1 MHPSERFRVFVD
13 LALTP
18 ESLARLLAGTEGHE
32 LVFPAKPV
40 ASVLAQGEPDPR
52 FAEVEVA
59 FGQPAVEAIRN
70 APNLRWIQISSSGIT
85 RYDTPEFRR
94 WLSERGIQMTNSA
107 RVYADACAD
116 HALSFL
122 LGQSRNL
129 PRSLALRTPNG
140 SGAWHELRGSCVPLR
155 GQSLLILGFGTIGR
169 RLVEL
174 LRPYEME
181 VRAYRRQ
188 PRGDEGIPVVDPT
201 QLRLALQTAD
211 HVVNILPDSSETRK
225 FCNGPI
231 FAAMKTGAAFYN
243 IGRGTTVD
251 QEALTA
257 ALRSGQVG
265 AAWLDVTDPE
275 PLPESHPLWLEPN
288 CFITPHVAGGHQD
301 EQGTL
306 VRHFVDNFHRFVRE
320 EPLLDL
326 VSV

>member
-1 MHPSERFRVFVD
+1 MHPAERFRVFVD

-18 ESLARLLAGTEGHE
+18 ESLARLRAGTEGHE

-40 ASVLAQGEPDPR
+40 ASVLAQGEADPL
-52 FAEVEVA
+52 FATVEVA
-59 FGQPAVEAIRN
+59 FGQPALDAIRS
-70 APNLRWIQISSSGIT
+70 APNLRWIHISSSGIT

-94 WLSERGIQMTNSA
+94 WLVERGIQMTNSA
-107 RVYADACAD
+107 QVYADACAD

-140 SGAWHELRGSCVPLR
+140 STAWHELRGSCVPLR
-155 GQSLLILGFGTIGR
+155 GQNLLILGFGTIGR

-188 PRGDEGIPVVDPT
+188 PRGDEGIPTVDPI
-201 QLRLALQTAD
+201 QLRSALGKAD
-211 HVVNILPDSSETRK
+211 HVVNILPDSAETRQ
-225 FCNGPI
+225 FCNRAV
-231 FAAMKTGAAFYN
+231 FAAMKPGAAFYN

-251 QEALTA
+251 QEALA
-257 ALRSGQVG
+257 ASLKTGQVG

-275 PLPESHPLWLEPN
+275 PLPESHPLWKESQ
-288 CFITPHVAGGHQD
+288 CFITPHVAGGHQN

-306 VRHFVDNFHRFVRE
+306 IGHFLGNFHRFVRGE
-320 EPLLDL
+320 SMLDR
-326 VSV
+326 VV